1 MWSTKGKKK
10 FQKRSANVK
19 NFLGGGLA
27 AEADNNNDNN
37 SQPLNSSSA
46 HSISQPQLV
55 NVLVEIPEE
64 LDIAES
70 SQQQNTNHYPVPK
83 HDTKDDS
90 AAISEI
96 GNNLDDLDNYMM
108 SVFYNTDDAISTAE
122 TSYSC
127 SVSSTSTISTR
138 RRHRGAAK
146 NRKKDPRKESS
157 LQQNGSS
164 NWLESMRNSSMNIF
178 VDGEDGWTPSKGWSM
193 SKKKE
198 FDAKPD
204 EQWSNM
210 DPFFDSIS
218 KERLEI

>member
-10 FQKRSANVK
+10 LQKRSANVK

-27 AEADNNNDNN
+27 AEAENNNDNN
-37 SQPLNSSSA
+37 SHSLNSGSA
-46 HSISQPQLV
+46 HSISQPQR
-55 NVLVEIPEE
+55 VLVEIPEE

-70 SQQQNTNHYPVPK
+70 SQQQNTNHYRK

-138 RRHRGAAK
+138 RRHRGAAN
-146 NRKKDPRKESS
+146 NRRKDPRKDN
-157 LQQNGSS
+157 LKQQNSGSS